1 MGDFGGL
8 ADLDVTLYRGILK
21 APGRTPLDLSEEL
34 EITSTEL
41 DGSIDRLGELGLIRA
56 AEGDGGGLQAISPML
71 AEATV
76 LGAEDLELGAR
87 RASVEQRRDTI
98 RRLVPDWNAALTTGG
113 SEGVVDV
120 VSDQT
125 AIAKVLMHY
134 APPCEHELLSGAP
147 RRPPSS
153 RTAR

>member
-1 MGDFGGL
+1 MSVKVD
-8 ADLDVTLYRGILK
+8 DLDKSIAR
-21 APGRTPLDLSEEL
+21 LS
-34 EITSTEL
+34 
-41 DGSIDRLGELGLIRA
+41 DMGLLRQA
-56 AEGDGGGLQAISPML
+56 GDETFTAVSPML

-87 RASVEQRRDTI
+87 RAAVEQRRDAI